1 MKLIYVLWRKH
12 SFPLPKVPC
21 FCAFQPVCLFPAFAQ
36 GLPAPVLPCV
46 SFVVLWVICPGAV
59 LTYFPLRTK
68 QRIPVSMHPSGLCGY
83 RPHRRFTV
91 FSHNMLYRKALHK
104 QSLKVYRL
112 KNFFLNMR
120 ILYHKNI
127 TFAIIFFSNFCDS

>member
-1 MKLIYVLWRKH
+1 MCYGANIVSPYPG
-12 SFPLPKVPC
+12 SFVFAP
-21 FCAFQPVCLFPAFAQ
+21 FSPVCLFPAFAQ
-36 GLPAPVLPCV
+36 GFPAPVLPCV

-83 RPHRRFTV
+83 RPQRRFTV
-91 FSHNMLYRKALHK
+91 FSHNMLCRKALHK
-104 QSLKVYRL
+104 QSLKIYRM

-120 ILYHKNI
+120 LLYHINI
-127 TFAIIFFSNFCDS
+127 NFAIIFFNIFGNS